1 MSVKETILV
10 VLYATEICWI
20 TGTLEEEK
28 ERQMAIP
35 DPVEGAVRKGGGKIS
50 KVLPEDRVF
59 RIARL
64 CHSEIHEDE
73 NLNFFF

>member
-1 MSVKETILV
+1 
-10 VLYATEICWI
+10 
-20 TGTLEEEK
+20 
-28 ERQMAIP
+28 MAIP

-64 CHSEIHEDE
+64 FHSEIHEDE